1 MSRIMEIKKRIM
13 ELIEQK
19 VEKADGIKI
28 LRKEFK
34 GETSQDLVELWR
46 LTKEE
51 NEINTKNKHTP
62 KNTKENNTEKPS
74 EAKKEESKSKLVPKE
89 IKLDGEYNEYVITK
103 EKILAGEL
111 EFKTVDDVEIYRTEQ
126 INEFMKRI
134 NEILDVMQYKEKVG
148 M

>member
-1 MSRIMEIKKRIM
+1 MSRIMEIKNRIM
-13 ELIEQK
+13 ELINSNVK
-19 VEKADGIKI
+19 KTDGIKI
-28 LRKEFK
+28 LRQEFK

-46 LTKEE
+46 IVKEE
-51 NEINTKNKHTP
+51 QEQNP
-62 KNTKENNTEKPS
+62 
-74 EAKKEESKSKLVPKE
+74 KKEEPKSKLVPKE

-103 EKILAGEL
+103 EKIVAGEL
-111 EFKTVDDVEIYRTEQ
+111 EFKTVDDVEIYRTQQ

>member
-1 MSRIMEIKKRIM
+1 MSRIMEIKNRIM
-13 ELIEQK
+13 ELINSNVK
-19 VEKADGIKI
+19 KTDGIKI
-28 LRKEFK
+28 LRQEFK

-46 LTKEE
+46 IVKEE
-51 NEINTKNKHTP
+51 QEQNP
-62 KNTKENNTEKPS
+62 
-74 EAKKEESKSKLVPKE
+74 KKEEPKSKLVPKE

-111 EFKTVDDVEIYRTEQ
+111 EFKTVDDVEIYRTQQ